1 MDGPYHSIFEGLG
14 TPRNGHPPELSF
26 SLGAPPP
33 EFPLTPRNFRA
44 FGAISPYDP
53 PDGHPP
59 EFFSAS
65 GHPPEI
71 REFRGGNPPDK
82 DAMVLMH
89 LESTFSKNQAKEREP
104 IISLVCLIVV
114 VGFQKRTLPSFVPFL
129 FTVYTRCF

>member
-1 MDGPYHSIFEGLG
+1 MIEYVINHSIFEGLG

-26 SLGAPPP
+26 SLGAPPGISP
-33 EFPLTPRNFRA
+33 NPRNFRA

-71 REFRGGNPPDK
+71 REFRGVTPRTKMLWCPQKVLWSPQDNRTPDRICG
-82 DAMVLMH
+82 
-89 LESTFSKNQAKEREP
+89 TF
-104 IISLVCLIVV
+104 
-114 VGFQKRTLPSFVPFL
+114 
-129 FTVYTRCF
+129 